1 MGRIF
6 VSLAMI
12 GLVFVFWHESST
24 YPATAARLPDLI
36 GWLVMMLAIMAI
48 GEVLLGWRRQSVVG
62 RLELFPQ
69 QDWRG
74 LAVGAGFLG
83 LIVLYAWS
91 ITEVGYLIATPLFM
105 LIPFIVL
112 RPIGWITA
120 IITTAAVTAF
130 IWVVFVWFLN
140 LSIPLYPAI

>member
-12 GLVFVFWHESST
+12 GLVFLFWHEASN
-24 YPATAARLPDLI
+24 YPATAARLPELM
-36 GWLVMMLAIMAI
+36 GGVVLGLAVMAI
-48 GEVLLGWRRQSVVG
+48 GEVLLGWRRQSVAG
-62 RLELFPQ
+62 RLDPFPR

-74 LAVGAGFLG
+74 LALGAGFLG

-105 LIPFIVL
+105 LIPFLVL
-112 RPIGWITA
+112 RPIGWIAA
-120 IITTAAVTAF
+120 IVTTVAVTAF
-130 IWVVFVWFLN
+130 IWIVFVWFLN

>member
-12 GLVFVFWHESST
+12 GLVILFWNEASA
-24 YPATAARLPDLI
+24 YPATAARLPALI
-36 GWLVMMLAIMAI
+36 GWVVLVLAVMAI
-48 GEVLLGWRRQSVVG
+48 GEVLFGWRRQSVAG
-62 RLELFPQ
+62 RLDLFPQ
-69 QDWRG
+69 QNWRG

-105 LIPFIVL
+105 LIPFVVL
-112 RPIGWITA
+112 RPIGWIA
-120 IITTAAVTAF
+120 SIVTTAAVTTF
-130 IWVVFVWFLN
+130 IWIVFVWFLN